1 MAPVG
6 DPADTRPAERR
17 SRYWAPMSAAP
28 PRSRLARVR
37 ASLDASIG
45 DVAFGMEDGAVSI
58 AGLVFG
64 VAASTNDAQVVLLAG
79 ASGAAA
85 GAVAMMAGTYLDVQS
100 TRDRAL
106 ALRAEA
112 ARAIAADPDGQRR
125 RIEERLRASGFTEAE
140 AAATAAALARN
151 PDAMLE
157 YIAAVEMGIG
167 TAPVES
173 PREHAIWMFIAD
185 IVAAATPVIPFA
197 LFPLEVA
204 RVVSIIVTTLLLV
217 GLGIGRAR
225 VGHTPV
231 GRTVAQTLAIAAAA
245 AAAGV
250 VIGRLVSG

>member
-1 MAPVG
+1 
-6 DPADTRPAERR
+6 
-17 SRYWAPMSAAP
+17 MSAAP
-28 PRSRLARVR
+28 RSSRLARVR

-45 DVAFGMEDGAVSI
+45 DIAFGMEDGAVSI

-100 TRDRAL
+100 TRDRAI
-106 ALRAEA
+106 ALRAHA
-112 ARAIAADPDGQRR
+112 AREIAADPAGHQQ
-125 RIEERLRASGFTEAE
+125 RIEERLRAGGFTGAE
-140 AAATAAALARN
+140 AATTGAALARN

-157 YIAAVEMGIG
+157 YVAAVEMGIG
-167 TAPVES
+167 AAPTES
-173 PREHAIWMFIAD
+173 PREHATWMFVAD
-185 IVAAATPVIPFA
+185 IIAAATPVIPFA
-197 LFPLEVA
+197 IFPFEVA
-204 RVVSIIVTTLLLV
+204 RVVSLVMTTLLLV

-231 GRTVAQTLAIAAAA
+231 GRTVAQTLGIAASAA
-245 AAAGV
+245 VAGV